1 MFELGDVGNRFCF
14 GKVFVNTIADIVH
27 RAVKDNEGAPN
38 KNIGSA
44 FLLVWRLS
52 GSMRGSQNHHECT
65 VGDAALKSL
74 IRARY

>member
-1 MFELGDVGNRFCF
+1 
-14 GKVFVNTIADIVH
+14 VFVNTIADIVH

-44 FLLVWRLS
+44 FLLVWRL
-52 GSMRGSQNHHECT
+52 GGGRRGSRHYVERS
-65 VGDAALKSL
+65 VGDAALQSL